1 VHIQDRATEE
11 LTEAIVRYSVERM
24 RLDPPPLDH
33 SRTPQE
39 LRDTAGV
46 TITPEGI
53 GGLDALRV
61 FEEVLAP
68 ACISVDHP
76 RFLSFVPAA
85 PTEAS
90 MLFDLVVG
98 ASSVYAGSWLEGAGA
113 IYAENEA
120 LRWIAD
126 LVGLPSEAGG
136 VFVSGGTAGNLS
148 ALIAARWRWR
158 HRGDGAHDRTRG
170 LMIVSAGAHSSI
182 VQAARAMDADVIAVP
197 ADDRGHMTGA
207 ALRATVDALD
217 DADRWRLFAIVA
229 TSGTTNAGV
238 IDDLAGAADCA
249 AEFQTWFHVDGAYG
263 GAALA
268 APSVRHLFLGIERAD
283 SFIVDPHKW
292 LFAPFDSCA
301 LLYRDPAI
309 ARAAH
314 TQHAEYLDVLHAD
327 DAAEEPWN
335 ASDYAHHLSRRA
347 RGLPLWFSLATY
359 GTDAYS
365 DAVETTLETARS
377 AARLVDGC
385 AATELLM
392 EPELSIVLFRR
403 VGWTPA
409 QYQAWSDAELAGGRA
424 FVVPTTW
431 QGEVVLRFCI
441 VNPLTTADDI
451 RAILATLGDLTDNA
465 TDDATDN
472 AGNQA

>member
-1 VHIQDRATEE
+1 MHSHDRATEE
-11 LTEAIVRYSVERM
+11 LTDAVIRYAVDRM
-24 RLDPPPLDH
+24 RLDPPPLDRP
-33 SRTPQE
+33 RTPRE
-39 LRDTAGV
+39 LREAAGP
-46 TITPEGI
+46 TITADGLGGI
-53 GGLDALRV
+53 QALRV

-90 MLFDLVVG
+90 ILFDLVVG

-113 IYAENEA
+113 VFAENEA

-126 LVGLPSEAGG
+126 LAGLPDTAGG

-158 HRGDGAHDRTRG
+158 HRAAGHHDRTRG
-170 LMIVSAGAHSSI
+170 LIVASAGAHSSI
-182 VQAARAMDADVIAVP
+182 VQAARAMDADVVAVP
-197 ADDRGHMTGA
+197 ADDQGRLVGS
-207 ALRATVDALD
+207 ALRVVVDELSD
-217 DADRWRLFAIVA
+217 VDRSRLFAIVA

-238 IDDLAGAADCA
+238 IDDLAGAAEVA
-249 AEFQTWFHVDGAYG
+249 ASLDTWLHIDGAYG
-263 GAALA
+263 AAALA
-268 APSVRHLFLGIERAD
+268 APSVRDRFEGIERAD

-301 LLYRDPAI
+301 LLYRDPAV

-327 DAAEEPWN
+327 EVADEPWN

-359 GTDAYS
+359 GTDAYTE
-365 DAVETTLETARS
+365 AVEATLATTRA
-377 AARLVDGC
+377 AARLIDDC

-392 EPELSIVLFRR
+392 EPELSILLFRR
-403 VGWTPA
+403 VGWSPE
-409 QYQAWSDAELAGGRA
+409 QYQAWSDAELASGRS

-431 QGEVVLRFCI
+431 QGEVVLRICI
-441 VNPLTTADDI
+441 VNPRTTEDDI
-451 RAILATLGDLTDNA
+451 SAILATLAEDPT
-465 TDDATDN
+465 
-472 AGNQA
+472 

>member
-1 VHIQDRATEE
+1 MHTHDRATAQ
-11 LTEAIVRYSVERM
+11 LTEAVVRYSIDRM
-24 RLDPPPLDH
+24 RLDPPPLDRPR
-33 SRTPQE
+33 SPQE
-39 LRDTAGV
+39 LRDAAGI
-46 TITPEGI
+46 TITAEGI
-53 GGLDALRV
+53 GGLDALRI

-90 MLFDLVVG
+90 ILFDLVVG

-113 IYAENEA
+113 IHAENEA

-126 LVGLPSEAGG
+126 LAGMPETAGG

-158 HRGDGAHDRTRG
+158 HRADGAHDRTRG
-170 LMIVSAGAHSSI
+170 LIIASAGAHSSV
-182 VQAARAMDADVIAVP
+182 VQAARAMDADVVSVP
-197 ADDRGHMTGA
+197 ADDDGRLVGA
-207 ALRATVDALD
+207 TLRATVDRLA
-217 DADRWRLFAIVA
+217 DAERDRIVAVVA

-238 IDDLAGAADCA
+238 IDDLAGAADVA
-249 AEFQTWFHVDGAYG
+249 TDLDTWFHVDGAYG

-268 APSVRHLFLGIERAD
+268 APSVRDRFDGIERAD

-301 LLYRDPAI
+301 LLYRDP
-309 ARAAH
+309 RSAAPR
-314 TQHAEYLDVLHAD
+314 TPSTPSISTSCTPTMSAD
-327 DAAEEPWN
+327 EPWN

-359 GTDAYS
+359 GTDAYTE
-365 DAVETTLETARS
+365 AIEVTLTIART

-385 AATELLM
+385 AVTELLM
-392 EPELSIVLFRR
+392 EPELSVVLFRR

-409 QYQAWSDAELAGGRA
+409 QYRSWSDGELAAGRS

-431 QGEVVLRFCI
+431 RDETVLRFCI
-441 VNPLTTADDI
+441 VNPSTTADDI
-451 RAILATLGDLTDNA
+451 RGILSTLEGDPT
-465 TDDATDN
+465 
-472 AGNQA
+472 

>member
-1 VHIQDRATEE
+1 LQWHTGAMHSLDRATEQ
-11 LTEAIVRYSVERM
+11 LTEAVVRYSIDRM
-24 RLDPPPLDH
+24 RLDPPPLDRPR
-33 SRTPQE
+33 SPQE
-39 LRDTAGV
+39 LRDAAGT
-46 TITPEGI
+46 TITPDGI
-53 GGLDALRV
+53 GGLDALRI

-113 IYAENEA
+113 IHAENEA

-126 LVGLPSEAGG
+126 LAGMPETAGG

-158 HRGDGAHDRTRG
+158 HRAAGAHDRTRG
-170 LMIVSAGAHSSI
+170 LIVASAGAHSSV
-182 VQAARAMDADVIAVP
+182 VQAARAMDADVVTAP
-197 ADDRGHMTGA
+197 ADDRGRLLGA
-207 ALRATVDALD
+207 ALRRAVDQLD
-217 DADRWRLFAIVA
+217 DADRERIVAVVA

-238 IDDLAGAADCA
+238 IDDLAGAADVA
-249 AEFQTWFHVDGAYG
+249 ADLGAWYHVDGAYG

-268 APSVRHLFLGIERAD
+268 APSVRHRFDGIERAD

-301 LLYRDPAI
+301 LLYRDPTV

-314 TQHAEYLDVLHAD
+314 TQHAEYLDVLHSDDVAD
-327 DAAEEPWN
+327 EPWN

-347 RGLPLWFSLATY
+347 RGLPLWFSLATH
-359 GTDAYS
+359 GTAAYTE
-365 DAVETTLETARS
+365 AVETTLDTARS
-377 AARLVDGC
+377 AARLVEEC
-385 AATELLM
+385 AVTELLM
-392 EPELSIVLFRR
+392 EPELSVVLFRR
-403 VGWTPA
+403 QGWTPA
-409 QYQAWSDAELAGGRA
+409 RYQAWSDAELAAGRS

-431 QGEVVLRFCI
+431 RGETVLRFCI
-441 VNPLTTADDI
+441 VNPRTTVDDI
-451 RAILATLGDLTDNA
+451 RAILATLDGDPT
-465 TDDATDN
+465 
-472 AGNQA
+472 

>member
-1 VHIQDRATEE
+1 MHSHDQATEE
-11 LTEAIVRYSVERM
+11 LTDAVIRYAVARM
-24 RLDPPPLDH
+24 RLDPPPLDQP
-33 SRTPQE
+33 RTPRE
-39 LRDTAGV
+39 LREAAGP
-46 TITPEGI
+46 TITGVGI
-53 GGLDALRV
+53 GGAEALRV

-90 MLFDLVVG
+90 ILFDLVVG

-113 IYAENEA
+113 VFAENEA

-126 LVGLPSEAGG
+126 LAGLPDTAGG

-158 HRGDGAHDRTRG
+158 QRAAGHHDRTRG
-170 LMIVSAGAHSSI
+170 LIVASAGAHSSI
-182 VQAARAMDADVIAVP
+182 VQAARAMDADVVAVP
-197 ADDRGHMTGA
+197 ADDRGRLVGTS
-207 ALRATVDALD
+207 LRRVVDHLD
-217 DADRWRLFAIVA
+217 ELDRARLVAIVA
-229 TSGTTNAGV
+229 TSGTTNVGV
-238 IDDLAGAADCA
+238 IDDLAGAADVA
-249 AEFQTWFHVDGAYG
+249 AALDTWLHIDGAYG

-268 APSVRHLFLGIERAD
+268 APSVRDRFDGIERAD

-301 LLYRDPAI
+301 LLYRDPAV

-314 TQHAEYLDVLHAD
+314 TQHAEYPDVLHSH
-327 DAAEEPWN
+327 DAADEPWN

-359 GTDAYS
+359 GTDAYT
-365 DAVETTLETARS
+365 DAVETTLATTRAS
-377 AARLVDGC
+377 ARLVDEC
-385 AATELLM
+385 DVTELLM
-392 EPELSIVLFRR
+392 EPELSILLFRR
-403 VGWTPA
+403 IGWSPE
-409 QYQAWSDAELAGGRA
+409 QYQAWSDSELASGRS

-431 QGEVVLRFCI
+431 KGEVVLRFCI
-441 VNPLTTADDI
+441 VNPRTTSDDI
-451 RAILATLGDLTDNA
+451 SAILATLVEDPT
-465 TDDATDN
+465 
-472 AGNQA
+472 

>member
-1 VHIQDRATEE
+1 MHSHDRATEE
-11 LTEAIVRYSVERM
+11 LTEAIIRYSIDRM

-33 SRTPQE
+33 PRSPQE
-39 LRDTAGV
+39 LREAAGT
-46 TITPEGI
+46 TITPDGI
-53 GGLDALRV
+53 GGIEALRV
-61 FEEVLAP
+61 FEDVLAP

-90 MLFDLVVG
+90 ILFDLVVG

-113 IYAENEA
+113 VHAENEA

-126 LVGLPSEAGG
+126 LAGLPAAAGG

-158 HRGDGAHDRTRG
+158 QRASGAHDRTRG
-170 LMIVSAGAHSSI
+170 LIIASAGAHSSI
-182 VQAARAMDADVIAVP
+182 LQAARAMDADVVAVP
-197 ADDRGHMTGA
+197 ADDRGRMVGE
-207 ALRATVDALD
+207 ALNTVVAALD
-217 DADRWRLFAIVA
+217 DLDRERVVAVVA
-229 TSGTTNAGV
+229 TSGTTNVGV
-238 IDDLAGAADCA
+238 IDDLQGAADVA
-249 AEFQTWFHVDGAYG
+249 ASLDTWFHVDGAYG

-268 APSVRHLFLGIERAD
+268 APSVRRHFNGIERAD

-301 LLYRDPAI
+301 LLYRDPAV
-309 ARAAH
+309 ARGAH
-314 TQHAEYLDVLHAD
+314 TQHAEYLDVLHSD
-327 DAAEEPWN
+327 DAADEPWN

-359 GTDAYS
+359 GTDAYTE
-365 DAVETTLETARS
+365 AVEIALATTRV
-377 AARLVDGC
+377 AARLIDDC
-385 AATELLM
+385 ADTELLM

-403 VGWTPA
+403 VGWTPE
-409 QYQAWSDAELAGGRA
+409 QYQSWSDAELAAGRS
-424 FVVPTTW
+424 FIVPTTW

-441 VNPLTTADDI
+441 VNPRTTEDDI
-451 RAILATLGDLTDNA
+451 RSILATLAKDPA
-465 TDDATDN
+465 
-472 AGNQA
+472 

>member
-1 VHIQDRATEE
+1 MHSHDRATEE
-11 LTEAIVRYSVERM
+11 LTEAIVRYSVDRM

-33 SRTPQE
+33 PRSPQE
-39 LRDTAGV
+39 LRDAAGV
-46 TITPEGI
+46 TITPAGI
-53 GGLDALRV
+53 GGLDALRI

-126 LVGLPSEAGG
+126 LAGLPDAAGG

-148 ALIAARWRWR
+148 ALIAARWQWR
-158 HRGDGAHDRTRG
+158 HRSNGAHDRTRG
-170 LMIVSAGAHSSI
+170 LIVASAGAHSSI
-182 VQAARAMDADVIAVP
+182 VQAARAMDADVVAVP
-197 ADDRGHMTGA
+197 ADDRGRMTGA
-207 ALRATVDALD
+207 ALRSTVAALD
-217 DADRWRLFAIVA
+217 DADRERLFAVVA

-238 IDDLAGAADCA
+238 IDDLAGAADVA
-249 AEFQTWFHVDGAYG
+249 ADLDTWYHVDGAYG

-268 APSVRHLFLGIERAD
+268 APSVRERFVGIERAD

-301 LLYRDPAI
+301 LLYRDPAV

-314 TQHAEYLDVLHAD
+314 TQHAEYLDVLHSDGGAD
-327 DAAEEPWN
+327 EPWN

-365 DAVETTLETARS
+365 TAVETTLETARS
-377 AARLVDGC
+377 AARLVDAC
-385 AATELLM
+385 AETELLI
-392 EPELSIVLFRR
+392 EPELSVVLFRR
-403 VGWTPA
+403 VGWTPS
-409 QYQAWSDAELAGGRA
+409 QYQAWSDAELAAGRS

-431 QGEVVLRFCI
+431 RGEVVLRFCI
-441 VNPLTTADDI
+441 VNPGTTTDDI
-451 RAILATLGDLTDNA
+451 RAILATLRTAPANA
-465 TDDATDN
+465 EDPT
-472 AGNQA
+472 

>member
-1 VHIQDRATEE
+1 MHSHDRATEE
-11 LTEAIVRYSVERM
+11 LTEAIVRYSVDRM

-33 SRTPQE
+33 PRSPQE
-39 LRDTAGV
+39 LRDAAGV
-46 TITPEGI
+46 TITPAGI

-68 ACISVDHP
+68 SCISVDHP

-98 ASSVYAGSWLEGAGA
+98 ASSIYAGSWLEGAGA

-126 LVGLPSEAGG
+126 LVGLPDEAGG

-158 HRGDGAHDRTRG
+158 HRCDGAHDRTRG
-170 LMIVSAGAHSSI
+170 LIVASAGAHSSI
-182 VQAARAMDADVIAVP
+182 VQAARAMDADVVAVP
-197 ADDRGHMTGA
+197 ADHRGRMTGA
-207 ALRATVDALD
+207 ALRSSVAALD
-217 DADRWRLFAIVA
+217 DADRERLFAIVA
-229 TSGTTNAGV
+229 TSGTTNVGV
-238 IDDLAGAADCA
+238 IDDLAGAADVA
-249 AEFQTWFHVDGAYG
+249 ADLDTWFHVDGAYG

-268 APSVRHLFLGIERAD
+268 APSVRERFVGVERAD

-301 LLYRDPAI
+301 LLYRDPAV

-314 TQHAEYLDVLHAD
+314 TQHAEYLDVLHSDGGAD
-327 DAAEEPWN
+327 EPWN
-335 ASDYAHHLSRRA
+335 ASDYAHHLSRRP

-365 DAVETTLETARS
+365 NAVETTLEIARA
-377 AARLVDGC
+377 AARLVDDC
-385 AATELLM
+385 AVTELLI
-392 EPELSIVLFRR
+392 EPELSVVLFRR
-403 VGWTPA
+403 VGWAPS
-409 QYQAWSDAELAGGRA
+409 QYQAWSDTELATGRS

-431 QGEVVLRFCI
+431 RGEVVLRFCI
-441 VNPLTTADDI
+441 VNPRTTTDDI
-451 RAILATLGDLTDNA
+451 QAILATLFDTPDTTA
-465 TDDATDN
+465 DPT
-472 AGNQA
+472 